1 MNNKFLR
8 IENKGKY
15 VVVQMHRPKVN
26 AINFDFVN
34 EFRTTFQA
42 LEADESVE
50 GVILTGLPGVF
61 SAGLDLFELYNYDKA
76 KMDDFFIAFSRM
88 HLELVRFTKP
98 FICAITGHSPAGGT
112 VIAVA
117 ADYRVMA
124 EGEKFSIGLN
134 EVAVNI
140 QISDNLINAYS
151 FWLGRNAAYRNILE
165 GNLLNPQSALA
176 CGLVDEVVPLD
187 QVLERAEA
195 KIQHYLKAEKSIW
208 LNTKAKLRKDWLDSL
223 KEDQTELELTNQIW
237 WSPTVRAKMRG
248 WMEQFRGKKK

>member
-1 MNNKFLR
+1 MSFLN

-15 VVVQMHRPKVN
+15 VIVQMNRPKVN

-34 EFRTTFQA
+34 EFRATFQS
-42 LEADESVE
+42 LEKNDEVE

-61 SAGLDLFELYNYDKA
+61 SAGLDLFELYDYDRA
-76 KMDDFFIAFSRM
+76 KMTEFFIAFGRM

-124 EGEKFSIGLN
+124 DNEKFSIGLN

-140 QISDNLINAYS
+140 QISDNLIHAYA
-151 FWLGRNAAYRNILE
+151 FWLGQNAAYRNI
-165 GNLLNPQSALA
+165 
-176 CGLVDEVVPLD
+176 
-187 QVLERAEA
+187 
-195 KIQHYLKAEKSIW
+195 
-208 LNTKAKLRKDWLDSL
+208 
-223 KEDQTELELTNQIW
+223 
-237 WSPTVRAKMRG
+237 
-248 WMEQFRGKKK
+248 